1 MADVPGLDVRLESLY
16 KNFPWP
22 EDPYSP
28 EGRGRHESAVKY
40 FRELLGHKFFE
51 DIVKKEELRV
61 LDVCGGTGIGG
72 VALAK
77 TLSERGVKVHLT
89 VLDLREA
96 ALRLAEKFSSEELGV
111 PAKTRKTDARLVH
124 TLGERFDVALLYG
137 FTTPH
142 FDDFSLVQLLA
153 SVASSL
159 DPCGVFL
166 VEEGDRFYSLTILGM
181 YKDIYYEG
189 DENKGVI
196 SLQVGYDPLRGVVK
210 RLYFNPFTGERAVLE
225 MRYWN
230 LSTPLALA
238 WVFFE
243 EVDFFKYTGRNDRGI
258 IVAKKPRS
266 KLKPEELKLP
276 GFLERQ

>member
-1 MADVPGLDVRLESLY
+1 MANVPGFDIRLESFY
-16 KNFPWP
+16 KLFPWP
-22 EDPYSP
+22 EDPYIP
-28 EGRGRHESAVKY
+28 EGRGRYDSALKF
-40 FRELLGHKFFE
+40 FRELVKHRLFE
-51 DIVKKEELRV
+51 DIITKKELRV

-77 TLSERGVKVHLT
+77 ALSERGAKVRLT
-89 VLDLREA
+89 ILDLREA
-96 ALRLAEKFSSEELGV
+96 ALRTAEKFSAEELGE
-111 PAKTRKTDARLVH
+111 PSRTCKMDARSVH
-124 TLGERFDVALLYG
+124 TLGEKFDIALLYG
-137 FTTPH
+137 LATPH

-166 VEEGDRFYSLTILGM
+166 VEEVDRFYSLTILGM

-243 EVDFFKYTGRNDRGI
+243 EVDFYKYAGRNDRGI

-266 KLKPEELKLP
+266 KLKPEELKPP